1 MGEQGGKRGPCNR
14 AETTKRD
21 REVYLVGM
29 TDRTLFQKIHAREIP
44 ARFVYEDDLV
54 FAIHDI
60 DPKAPFH
67 CLIIPVKPIPSL
79 AAVTPEDAEI
89 LAAILLASRKIA
101 KENGLAQGWRIV
113 NNVGL
118 HGGQTV
124 AHLHFHLLGG
134 RHMGW
139 PPG

>member
-1 MGEQGGKRGPCNR
+1 
-14 AETTKRD
+14 
-21 REVYLVGM
+21 M

-44 ARFVYEDDLV
+44 ARFVHEDELV

-79 AAVTPEDAEI
+79 AAVAPEDGQI
-89 LAAILLASRKIA
+89 LSAILLAAQRIA
-101 KENGLAQGWRIV
+101 EENALATGWRLV
-113 NNVGL
+113 TNVGL

-124 AHLHFHLLGG
+124 PHLHFHLMGG

>member
-1 MGEQGGKRGPCNR
+1 
-14 AETTKRD
+14 
-21 REVYLVGM
+21 M
-29 TDRTLFQKIHAREIP
+29 TERTLFQKIHAREIP
-44 ARFVYEDDLV
+44 ARFVHEDELV

-67 CLIIPVKPIPSL
+67 VLIIPVKPIPSL
-79 AAVTPEDAEI
+79 AGIAPEDAGI
-89 LAAILLASRKIA
+89 LAAIMLAAQKIA
-101 KENGLAQGWRIV
+101 TEAGLAQGWRLV
-113 NNVGL
+113 SNVGF